1 MIEPAESDR
10 LSPVPAEWRARAA
23 AVLAPDEIV
32 LAGWESNLNSARQFE
47 RGLVLLTDARWL
59 VWSDKSL
66 TADIDRRR
74 LKSVELIEHGSLIE
88 LVAHVADGSR
98 LVTHST
104 TAVRE
109 TSRRFAER
117 ASALLRG
124 DSEAGASGVCR
135 RCGGPFLADGR
146 TCPAC
151 DEAPAP
157 PAARSM
163 LRLLPFARPWLA
175 YSLLGIALTITSTA
189 AALVWPYLTG
199 RLVDELRA
207 GDREVWPR
215 VVWTLGGLVVSSLF
229 ACGLGIART
238 WVLSW
243 VSERISTNLRIQT
256 YSHLQA
262 LSLTYFSGK
271 RTGDL
276 IARVSQDTDR
286 ICYFLSVNAIDF
298 ACDGLSIV
306 ITAGILL
313 WIDPVFALITLAPL
327 PVIAWLVQLVRN
339 RLRGGFAAGGRAWGE
354 MTAVLADTIPGIRV
368 VKAFAQEKREI
379 DRFRSANQRVLDAND
394 RVNLTWAVFGPLIVL
409 LTDIG
414 LLVVWDF
421 GAWWVVDGRITV
433 GQLTAF
439 ALYLT
444 RFYGRLESMSRMLAA
459 VQRAAASAHR
469 IFEILDMPPDAP
481 KPRRPTP
488 VGRLRGEIAFKGV
501 GFSYGNRPVIRDLS
515 LAIRPGEMVGLV
527 GPSGSGKTTLIN
539 LACRFYDVKAGAIL
553 ADGVDIRDMLVEDYR
568 RNIGLVLQEPFLFYG
583 SIAENIAYGRPE
595 ATRGEIIEAAK
606 AARAH
611 EFILRLPDG
620 YDSFVGERGQQLSGG
635 ERQRI
640 SIARALLIDPALL
653 ILDEATSAVDT
664 ETEREIQLALE
675 NLIRGR
681 TTIAIAHRLS
691 TLHKADRIVVLEG
704 GRITEI
710 GPHQELL
717 ERGGTY
723 ARLYQAQLRE
733 TVVSGDGEAGEPETL
748 STQHSVPMSESG
760 R

>member
-1 MIEPAESDR
+1 LNSESDALTSLPPEWGSR
-10 LSPVPAEWRARAA
+10 VASVLASGEFVREFLEIDLDSDRRFSKGLLVLSDRRWLAWRAERLVDDFERSRLKGIDLVEAGSLVEVVVQLTDGSKSYAATVARRPDARRFVDQVTAALRGSA
-23 AVLAPDEIV
+23 AVADE
-32 LAGWESNLNSARQFE
+32 R
-47 RGLVLLTDARWL
+47 
-59 VWSDKSL
+59 
-66 TADIDRRR
+66 
-74 LKSVELIEHGSLIE
+74 
-88 LVAHVADGSR
+88 
-98 LVTHST
+98 
-104 TAVRE
+104 
-109 TSRRFAER
+109 
-117 ASALLRG
+117 
-124 DSEAGASGVCR
+124 VCR
-135 RCGGPFLADGR
+135 RCGGPLLPDGK
-146 TCPAC
+146 TCPVC

-163 LRLLPFARPWLA
+163 LRLLPFARPWLG
-175 YSLLGIALTITSTA
+175 YSILGIVLTIISTM

-199 RLVDELRA
+199 RLVDELRVGDVEVRSKVIRLLLGLA
-207 GDREVWPR
+207 GASAVAC
-215 VVWTLGGLVVSSLF
+215 VLGW
-229 ACGLGIART
+229 ART

-243 VSERISTNLRIQT
+243 VSERVSTNLRLKT

-262 LSLTYFSGK
+262 LSIKYFSSK

-298 ACDGLSIV
+298 ACDGLAIV

-313 WIDPVFALITLAPL
+313 WIDPIFALITLAPL
-327 PVIAWLVQLVRN
+327 PVVAWLVQIVRN

-368 VKAFAQEKREI
+368 VKAFAQEKREVE
-379 DRFRSANQRVLDAND
+379 RFREANLRVLNAND
-394 RVNLTWAVFGPLIVL
+394 RVNMTWAMFGPLLVL
-409 LTDIG
+409 MTDIG
-414 LLVVWDF
+414 LLVVWAF
-421 GAWWVVDGRITV
+421 GAWWVVSGRITV

-459 VQRAAASAHR
+459 IQRAAASAHR

-481 KPRRPTP
+481 LPRRPAHL
-488 VGRLRGEIAFKGV
+488 GRVRGEIEFRNI
-501 GFSYGNRPVIRDLS
+501 GFSYGNRPVIHDLS
-515 LAIRPGEMVGLV
+515 LSIRPGEMIGLV
-527 GPSGSGKTTLIN
+527 GHSGSGKTTLVN
-539 LACRFYDVKAGAIL
+539 LACRFYDVTEGAIL
-553 ADGVDIRDMLVEDYR
+553 VDGIDIRDVLVEDYR
-568 RNIGLVLQEPFLFYG
+568 KNIGLVLQEPFLFYG
-583 SIAENIAYGRPE
+583 SIAENIAYGRPN
-595 ATRGEIIEAAK
+595 ATRHEIIDAAR

-611 EFILRLPDG
+611 DFILKLPDG

-691 TLHKADRIVVLEG
+691 TLHKADRIVVLDN
-704 GRITEI
+704 GRMIEV
-710 GPHQELL
+710 GPHQTLL
-717 ERGGTY
+717 ERGGAY
-723 ARLYQAQLRE
+723 ARLYQAQLRDTHE
-733 TVVSGDGEAGEPETL
+733 STNGNGSEASKL
-748 STQHSVPMSESG
+748 DRMI
-760 R
+760 